1 MRGLMAFKTMSM
13 NREPR
18 AVSHSAKIAERLLAH
33 ARLCRHIA
41 EQSWSEET
49 AHKLDRLANEC
60 VRAATELLPGELLPD
75 DHDGTRH

>member
-1 MRGLMAFKTMSM
+1 MALETMPM

-18 AVSHSAKIAERLLAH
+18 AVSHAAKIAERLLAH

-41 EQSWSEET
+41 EQAWSEET
-49 AHKLDRLANEC
+49 AHKLGTLADEC
-60 VRAATELLPGELLPD
+60 TRAAAELLPGELLPD

>member
-1 MRGLMAFKTMSM
+1 MTVKTMPM

-18 AVSHSAKIAERLLAH
+18 AVSHAAKIAEHLLAH

-41 EQSWSEET
+41 EQAWSEET

-60 VRAATELLPGELLPD
+60 ARAAAELLPD
-75 DHDGTRH
+75 DDNDGTRH

>member
-1 MRGLMAFKTMSM
+1 MAFKIMSM

-60 VRAATELLPGELLPD
+60 ARAAAELLPD
-75 DHDGTRH
+75 DENDGTRH